1 MASKA
6 TSTLLLPK
14 SQLRK
19 ALQAAPRRNLSIF
32 SSVRSSTVNPASR
45 IRQPSSSLSRQAF
58 RRSYADAAPGPVSR
72 KRAGFFRW
80 TWRLVYLSAIGASVW
95 VGYEVYQLRTPDE
108 QIPQDPKKK
117 TLVILG
123 PLLSLSLS
131 YLALGLTFSYR
142 HRLGIRFFAEEG

>member
-6 TSTLLLPK
+6 TWTLLLPK

-32 SSVRSSTVNPASR
+32 SSVPVNPASR
-45 IRQPSSSLSRQAF
+45 IRQPPSSLLRQAF

-80 TWRLVYLSAIGASVW
+80 TWRLVYLSAIGACVW

-142 HRLGIRFFAEEG
+142 HRLGIRFFAEEN